1 MRALVSG
8 SLALLFSISFENE
21 GKTARKLLAQKTKT
35 TKNVVLHEHCGLQHL
50 IPFHSSISVIH
61 AIPNSTSLI
70 HRKTTAASLSSRK
83 WVERYILITSSLRNA
98 HPIYSYIGQIIA
110 TVTSRKQTRAFILFL
125 FAARNLLAHVINI
138 WILIWMVNLNAITFI
153 CQSNAICNAKPLRT
167 ISSKIP

>member
-1 MRALVSG
+1 MNQAPINFLVASAFTDSRHARASYAAWRSTEVNSAYQNRPWMVRCILKWKAYTDIFFQLLMRALVSG

-70 HRKTTAASLSSRK
+70 AVL
-83 WVERYILITSSLRNA
+83 RYFSK
-98 HPIYSYIGQIIA
+98 H
-110 TVTSRKQTRAFILFL
+110 TRYT
-125 FAARNLLAHVINI
+125 NWKKEENI
-138 WILIWMVNLNAITFI
+138 KL
-153 CQSNAICNAKPLRT
+153 P
-167 ISSKIP
+167 